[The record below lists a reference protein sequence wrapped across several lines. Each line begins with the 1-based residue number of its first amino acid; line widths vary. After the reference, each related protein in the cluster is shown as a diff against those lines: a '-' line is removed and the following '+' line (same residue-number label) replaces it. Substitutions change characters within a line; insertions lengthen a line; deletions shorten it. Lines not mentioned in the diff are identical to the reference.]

1 MRRLALVLAT
11 LAIVAPA
18 QAQAAFGPQARF
30 DVVVPAGESQA
41 VRDFAVDGNGFVYV
55 LWPGLVQKYDP
66 AGGLVKAWGGFGTAP
81 GQFTPT
87 DSYTSTSSIAVDLLG
102 NLYVADTPGGRVVKF
117 TTDGDFLANMD
128 GFTAPSNV
136 VVDELNNLIVTD
148 RGGLRRYTPYGALIR
163 QGGGST
169 YMLTPGR
176 GDRLYYLAGSGR
188 VERVGWFEGGALNPS
203 PYGGPTFPLL
213 FGDAP
218 DERGNYSSSCCG
230 MAFVQGGLWV
240 ARSTIHTLEAYGAD
254 GGFLGACP
262 ASETINELAA
272 GRDGRL
278 YVGTPTSVIRYGDA
292 AQPCDTERPRVKG
305 VQLSQRVLRISSYR
319 RLRKAELDFQATE
332 QGEAT
337 IRLTRLVKRR
347 HGPARRV
354 RVATYDDIQVSV
366 TDGVAIRFVD
376 RFWRKRPPLGRYE
389 ISIVVQDR
397 AGLRSDP
404 ATVRIRITR

>member
-1 MRRLALVLAT
+1 VGRSL
-11 LAIVAPA
+11 
-18 QAQAAFGPQARF
+18 
-30 DVVVPAGESQA
+30 D
-41 VRDFAVDGNGFVYV
+41 
-55 LWPGLVQKYDP
+55 DP
-66 AGGLVKAWGGFGTAP
+66 HAGGLWGGWRVP
-81 GQFTPT
+81 GSVSRF
-87 DSYTSTSSIAVDLLG
+87 
-102 NLYVADTPGGRVVKF
+102 
-117 TTDGDFLANMD
+117 
-128 GFTAPSNV
+128 
-136 VVDELNNLIVTD
+136 
-148 RGGLRRYTPYGALIR
+148 
-163 QGGGST
+163 
-169 YMLTPGR
+169 R
-176 GDRLYYLAGSGR
+176 GD
-188 VERVGWFEGGALNPS
+188 
-203 PYGGPTFPLL
+203 
-213 FGDAP
+213 
-218 DERGNYSSSCCG
+218 
-230 MAFVQGGLWV
+230 
-240 ARSTIHTLEAYGAD
+240 
-254 GGFLGACP
+254 
-262 ASETINELAA
+262 NELAA

-332 QGEAT
+332 QGEGT